1 MKRFSIAASAILL
14 TSGLAFFAIAVAHRD
29 SRNQM
34 DSGIESRP
42 EYADQAVAPIEIQF
56 PPKNEL
62 RASLHEIGS
71 LRSPSTPVRQVVTE
85 TEGDS
90 HESFGEPPRI
100 ADSEKFVDNPFPSEM
115 SGGEKQTP
123 SESDHQD
130 SAHLASIQKLS
141 SATTENNNFDG
152 QIEGASD
159 NSNGASEVQLAG
171 SFEGGIQPLPP
182 AKLLPPPSVVTPPSV
197 TPGPAGN
204 SLTGNSPAGNVAPAL
219 MPPSAFSSAPAA
231 TENRVIASPGF
242 AAPTNVPAKLGP
254 PTSVV
259 PDASPFAS
267 ASGNNSAAAVRTER
281 VESPSPISA
290 GIPNPAREAPSLS
303 TGSDIA
309 GGGLAGPR
317 SSDSAATTQSPFAK
331 PNASWPNSTIQSAQP
346 LATERPSARQLPQN
360 FQSAA
365 SYPSASQSQPNQMIS
380 PQPTQSLST
389 NSRPLN
395 PSMTFKAEPST
406 ASEVLLASSAPGIR
420 QLDGSQNPSLQIHK
434 RAPEEVQVG
443 HPATFTIL
451 IRNVGTATAYDVV
464 ITDSVPRGTRLSK
477 TNPPAQSRNDG
488 GLIWSLGELSAGSE
502 QVLTVEVIPET
513 EGEIGS
519 VASVTFAAQAS
530 VRTVSTQPKLVVN
543 QSTSGKVLLGQPV
556 KIQISIT
563 NEGTGVARGVSLE
576 EDVPP
581 GLRHPMGATLGVPLG
596 DLVPGQ
602 SRTTQLELIGVEP
615 GVVQNLLRAVSS
627 NASTAE
633 SSVPIEVVAP
643 QLRLTAGGPK
653 LRYLERPATYQVS
666 ITNSGTSMA
675 HNVEIFAY
683 LPRGMQFN
691 SAINDGE
698 YLSDQHAVTW
708 GLEELAVGATATT
721 EMTLL
726 PVEEG
731 DYVIRMQGR
740 GDGVKSEPFEKPLR
754 IEGQSEL
761 AFSIEDDND
770 PIETDEETTYIVRL
784 TNNGTRIDQDVS
796 LLVELP
802 PGAKVLQVNAP
813 VAYNVTREGIVF
825 EPIPQVK
832 AKDQQSFRFSLQLTQ
847 EGTQVVRAQV
857 KSKLRPLAIV
867 KEEST
872 QVYRDN

>member
-1 MKRFSIAASAILL
+1 MIDLKNSPALEQSYLNNLTWMSSAMKRFSVAASAILL

-34 DSGIESRP
+34 NDGFESRP

-56 PPKNEL
+56 APKNVL
-62 RASLHEIGS
+62 RPSLHEIGS
-71 LRSPSTPVRQVVTE
+71 IRSPSTPVQEAAQVAVN
-85 TEGDS
+85 DS
-90 HESFGEPPRI
+90 FDSFTEPPRI
-100 ADSEKFVDNPFPSEM
+100 VDGDQIIDKPFPS
-115 SGGEKQTP
+115 
-123 SESDHQD
+123 
-130 SAHLASIQKLS
+130 
-141 SATTENNNFDG
+141 DG
-152 QIEGASD
+152 QIVEEELALKDLEQDDRMAVQSD
-159 NSNGASEVQLAG
+159 VQGDASEVLRAG
-171 SFEGGIQPLPP
+171 NFEGGIQPLPP
-182 AKLLPPPSVVTPPSV
+182 ARLLPPPSVSAPPMVSSQAA
-197 TPGPAGN
+197 PAN
-204 SLTGNSPAGNVAPAL
+204 SFMSNAPPAL
-219 MPPSAFSSAPAA
+219 MPPGSLPSAPTAA
-231 TENRVIASPGF
+231 SENRMVSPPGF
-242 AAPTNVPAKLGP
+242 SVPSSGPSKLGP
-254 PTSVV
+254 PTSTVLG
-259 PDASPFAS
+259 ASQF
-267 ASGNNSAAAVRTER
+267 NSA
-281 VESPSPISA
+281 PNIS
-290 GIPNPAREAPSLS
+290 NEAPSLS
-303 TGSDIA
+303 A
-309 GGGLAGPR
+309 GNSPF
-317 SSDSAATTQSPFAK
+317 SSSPALSPSATSSSGAPSAFAK
-331 PNASWPNSTIQSAQP
+331 PTNSWPNSTIQAAQALSP
-346 LATERPSARQLPQN
+346 ERVQNPPSQT
-360 FQSAA
+360 
-365 SYPSASQSQPNQMIS
+365 S
-380 PQPTQSLST
+380 PQPTRPQLPFNRPQAMAFKPEPT
-389 NSRPLN
+389 N
-395 PSMTFKAEPST
+395 T
-406 ASEVLLASSAPGIR
+406 SEVFLASSAPGIR

-443 HPATFTIL
+443 HPASFTL
-451 IRNVGTATAYDVV
+451 LVRNVGTATAYDVV

-477 TNPPAQSRNDG
+477 TNPPAQSRSDG
-488 GLIWSLGELSAGSE
+488 ALIWSLGEMSAGSE

-530 VRTVSTQPKLVVN
+530 VRTVSTQPKLIVN
-543 QSTSGKVLLGQPV
+543 QSTSGKVLLGQPI
-556 KIQISIT
+556 KIQISIV

-633 SSVPIEVVAP
+633 SSIPIEVVAP

-754 IEGQSEL
+754 IDGQSEL

-770 PIETDEETTYIVRL
+770 PIETDEQTTYIVKL
-784 TNNGTRIDQDVS
+784 INNGTRIDQDVS
-796 LLVELP
+796 LMVELP

-813 VAYNVTREGIVF
+813 VAYTVTREGLVF

-832 AKDQQSFRFSLQLTQ
+832 AKDQQSYRFTLQLTQ
-847 EGTQVVRAQV
+847 EGTHVVRAQV

>member
-34 DSGIESRP
+34 DFGIESRP

-56 PPKNEL
+56 PSKNEL

-71 LRSPSTPVRQVVTE
+71 LRSTSTPAQESVDE
-85 TEGDS
+85 SESDS
-90 HESFGEPPRI
+90 FESVAEPPRI
-100 ADSEKFVDNPFPSEM
+100 SNSEQFVNNPLPAEMHVDSEQQI
-115 SGGEKQTP
+115 SG
-123 SESDHQD
+123 ESDQ
-130 SAHLASIQKLS
+130 LEPTPFASIQTIQNVS
-141 SATTENNNFDG
+141 SQDNYVKGHIDG
-152 QIEGASD
+152 PIDAS
-159 NSNGASEVQLAG
+159 NEPSEVQLAG
-171 SFEGGIQPLPP
+171 SFEGSIRPLPP
-182 AKLLPPPSVVTPPSV
+182 AKLLPPPSVVTPPVV
-197 TPGPAGN
+197 TPGPIGDSTAGAAPVAN
-204 SLTGNSPAGNVAPAL
+204 AAPAL
-219 MPPSAFSSAPAA
+219 MPPSSFPSAPTA
-231 TENRVIASPGF
+231 TENRVVASPGF
-242 AAPTNVPAKLGP
+242 AVPSNVAPKLGP

-259 PDASPFAS
+259 PGATPFGN
-267 ASGNNSAAAVRTER
+267 ASGNDPAALTGSER
-281 VESPSPISA
+281 VESPSGFAA
-290 GIPNPAREAPSLS
+290 GVPNPASEAPSLTRGNS
-303 TGSDIA
+303 LNGTA
-309 GGGLAGPR
+309 
-317 SSDSAATTQSPFAK
+317 SATPSPFAK
-331 PNASWPNSTIQSAQP
+331 PTSSWPNSTIQTAQP
-346 LATERPSARQLPQN
+346 LATERASAPQVPSSFQSATS
-360 FQSAA
+360 QSAA
-365 SYPSASQSQPNQMIS
+365 SQRASSQMMSPQPMQSQPIN
-380 PQPTQSLST
+380 
-389 NSRPLN
+389 NRPLN
-395 PSMTFKAEPST
+395 SSMTFKAEPAQAT
-406 ASEVLLASSAPGIR
+406 EALLASSAPGVR

-434 RAPEEVQVG
+434 RAPEEVQVD
-443 HPATFTIL
+443 HPATFTLL

-488 GLIWSLGELSAGSE
+488 ALVWSLGEMSAGSE

-770 PIETDEETTYIVRL
+770 PIETDEQTTYVVKL

-796 LLVELP
+796 LLIELP

-825 EPIPQVK
+825 DPIPQVK

-872 QVYRDN
+872 QVYHDH

>member
-29 SRNQM
+29 SRNQVA
-34 DSGIESRP
+34 SGIESRP
-42 EYADQAVAPIEIQF
+42 DYADQAVAPIEIQF

-62 RASLHEIGS
+62 RASLHEIS
-71 LRSPSTPVRQVVTE
+71 ALRSPTASVQ
-85 TEGDS
+85 EGVNEAAS
-90 HESFGEPPRI
+90 NSFESVAEPPRI
-100 ADSEKFVDNPFPSEM
+100 ANSEQFVSNPLLSEM
-115 SGGEKQTP
+115 HVDGEQQISSQSEQLEPTP
-123 SESDHQD
+123 FE
-130 SAHLASIQKLS
+130 SIQTIRNVS
-141 SATTENNNFDG
+141 SPDNYIEEHTDEPIDG
-152 QIEGASD
+152 
-159 NSNGASEVQLAG
+159 SNGPSEVQLAG

-182 AKLLPPPSVVTPPSV
+182 AKLLPPPSVVTPPAV
-197 TPGPAGN
+197 TPGPIGN
-204 SLTGNSPAGNVAPAL
+204 ATASVAPAANAAPAL
-219 MPPSAFSSAPAA
+219 MPSSSFPSAPTA
-231 TENRVIASPGF
+231 TENRVVASPGF
-242 AAPTNVPAKLGP
+242 AVPSNGPAKLGP

-259 PDASPFAS
+259 PGASPLEKS
-267 ASGNNSAAAVRTER
+267 SGNASGINPATLAGSER
-281 VESPSPISA
+281 VDSPSGGAVGLPSSTA
-290 GIPNPAREAPSLS
+290 EAPSL
-303 TGSDIA
+303 TRG
-309 GGGLAGPR
+309 
-317 SSDSAATTQSPFAK
+317 DSLNGTAPATPSPFAK
-331 PNASWPNSTIQSAQP
+331 PTSSWPNSTIQAAQT
-346 LATERPSARQLPQN
+346 LATERPSASQVPSNFPSTTSQSAK
-360 FQSAA
+360 FQSPV
-365 SYPSASQSQPNQMIS
+365 SQQVPSQTMTQQSMQSQPTSNKSM
-380 PQPTQSLST
+380 
-389 NSRPLN
+389 NS
-395 PSMTFKAEPST
+395 SMAFKAEPAQ
-406 ASEVLLASSAPGIR
+406 ASEVPLASSAPGVR

-443 HPATFTIL
+443 HPATFTLL

-488 GLIWSLGELSAGSE
+488 ALVWSLGEMSAGGE
-502 QVLTVEVIPET
+502 QVFTVEVIPET

-581 GLRHPMGATLGVPLG
+581 GLRHPMGASLGVPLG

-627 NASTAE
+627 NAETAE
-633 SSVPIEVVAP
+633 SSVPIEIVAP
-643 QLRLTAGGPK
+643 QLRMTAGGPK

-691 SAINDGE
+691 STINDGE

-770 PIETDEETTYIVRL
+770 PIETDEQTTYIVKL

-796 LLVELP
+796 LLIELP

-825 EPIPQVK
+825 DPISQVK

-872 QVYRDN
+872 QVYHDK

>member
-71 LRSPSTPVRQVVTE
+71 LRSPSAPAQ
-85 TEGDS
+85 
-90 HESFGEPPRI
+90 ESVNEAEDNSFEAMAEPPRI
-100 ADSEKFVDNPFPSEM
+100 ANSEQFDNKPLPSEM
-115 SGGEKQTP
+115 DVDGRHQTSININP
-123 SESDHQD
+123 DQLEPTPFASMQ
-130 SAHLASIQKLS
+130 SIQNAPS
-141 SATTENNNFDG
+141 
-152 QIEGASD
+152 SD
-159 NSNGASEVQLAG
+159 NYIEEHTEAPIDALSGPSEVQLAG

-182 AKLLPPPSVVTPPSV
+182 AKLLPPPSVVTPSPIANA
-197 TPGPAGN
+197 PAN
-204 SLTGNSPAGNVAPAL
+204 TAPVPNAAPAL
-219 MPPSAFSSAPAA
+219 MPPSSFPSAPTA
-231 TENRVIASPGF
+231 TENRVVASPGF
-242 AAPTNVPAKLGP
+242 AVPSNGTPKLGP

-259 PDASPFAS
+259 PGASPFGNASGS
-267 ASGNNSAAAVRTER
+267 ASGNNPTASVGSER
-281 VESPSPISA
+281 AESPSAFAA
-290 GIPNPAREAPSLS
+290 GLPNPASEAPSLTQGTS
-303 TGSDIA
+303 LNGSA
-309 GGGLAGPR
+309 P
-317 SSDSAATTQSPFAK
+317 ATTSPFAK
-331 PNASWPNSTIQSAQP
+331 PTSSWPNSTIQAAQP
-346 LATERPSARQLPQN
+346 LAQERPSAPQIPSN
-360 FQSAA
+360 FSSATSHSPTSQS
-365 SYPSASQSQPNQMIS
+365 SASQRAPNQMMS
-380 PQPTQSLST
+380 PQSMQSQPTNNRPM
-389 NSRPLN
+389 NS
-395 PSMTFKAEPST
+395 SMSFKAEPT
-406 ASEVLLASSAPGIR
+406 QASEALLASSAPGVR

-434 RAPEEVQVG
+434 RAPEEVQVD
-443 HPATFTIL
+443 HPATFTLL

-477 TNPPAQSRNDG
+477 TNPPAQTRNDG
-488 GLIWSLGELSAGSE
+488 ALIWSLGEMSAGSE

-627 NASTAE
+627 NAATAE

-770 PIETDEETTYIVRL
+770 PIETDEQTTYIVKL

-847 EGTQVVRAQV
+847 DGTQVVRAQV